1 MTSLPSGLASISAR
15 LDDTP
20 QVRGAV
26 AFGRMVRGNRKPGD
40 SGPVFLTEIS
50 RQTYEEQMLHELGSD
65 CGLFLVVED
74 RTLGTLDVLAKVPTG
89 SALMIRA
96 DFGCIAHEPRE

>member
-26 AFGRMVRGNRKPGD
+26 AFGRMVGERTDAARSAEEAKALG
-40 SGPVFLTEIS
+40 LTSAADHIWRPTTS
-50 RQTYEEQMLHELGSD
+50 LTSAI
-65 CGLFLVVED
+65 D
-74 RTLGTLDVLAKVPTG
+74 RHAALAIG
-89 SALMIRA
+89 SAIRA
-96 DFGCIAHEPRE
+96 QDRR